1 MDNTDEGPSIGAA
14 SRNQQIPHQHS
25 PEQSGSESNGTGAA
39 HQGGAEE
46 DESGTKEN
54 VVVKVQI
61 GPTFHALHM
70 TLVHYM

>member
-25 PEQSGSESNGTGAA
+25 PEQSGSEYGTGAA

-70 TLVHYM
+70 TFVHYM